1 LFFPELRTHWRQFQI
16 ASRFA
21 NLRRKESVREI
32 DAMER
37 ESGPRA
43 QSLSQTGRTEKPL
56 RNASDL
62 RLTCRVTVLEVLRS
76 TTGYFHKHKIESP
89 RLNAEH
95 LLAHVLGRKRIEL
108 YLEFE
113 RELNESELTPLRE
126 LLKRRAEGEPL
137 QHLLGTVEF
146 CGRTFLCDKRA
157 LVPRPETEQL
167 VELLISNFKIKIT
180 DSRIA
185 DVGTG
190 SGVIALCLA
199 AEYPETEIVASD
211 ISEDALALAKKNAE
225 RLGLGA
231 HVRFLKS
238 DLFENMEGTFDLIA
252 ANLPYISLEQRQA
265 LSREVLHDPAVALFA
280 GARGDELLCKLVSQ
294 APSRLRPGGML
305 ALEIGIGQDKMLV
318 AAMAKKNYRD
328 ICTEND
334 YSGVTRFLF
343 ARYG

>member
-1 LFFPELRTHWRQFQI
+1 
-16 ASRFA
+16 
-21 NLRRKESVREI
+21 
-32 DAMER
+32 M
-37 ESGPRA
+37 
-43 QSLSQTGRTEKPL
+43 
-56 RNASDL
+56 
-62 RLTCRVTVLEVLRS
+62 TVLEILQS
-76 TTGYFHKHKIESP
+76 TTGYFQKHNIESP

-113 RELNESELTPLRE
+113 RQLNESELTPLRE
-126 LLKRRAEGEPL
+126 LVKRRAKGEPL

-167 VELLISNFKIKIT
+167 VELLISSFKIEIP
-180 DSRIA
+180 DSRIL

-190 SGVIALCLA
+190 SGVIALSLA
-199 AEYPETEIVASD
+199 AEYPEAEILASD
-211 ISEDALALAKKNAE
+211 ISEEALALARKNAD

-238 DLFENMEGTFDLIA
+238 ELLENVEGTFDLIV
-252 ANLPYISLEQRQA
+252 ANLPYISTEQRQT
-265 LSREVLHDPAVALFA
+265 LSREVLHDPDIALFS
-280 GARGDELLCKLVSQ
+280 GARGDELLRKLIAQ
-294 APSRLRPGGML
+294 APSRLRPGGAL
-305 ALEIGIGQDKMLV
+305 ALEIGIGQDKTLV
-318 AAMAKKNYRD
+318 SAMAKKNYRD
-328 ICTEND
+328 ICAKND